1 MTHTRKTTANP
12 LLTAP
17 IYPQLIRL
25 MIPLLIGNILQQCYN
40 IVDSLIIGRLLGIDA
55 FSAIGVAGTI
65 MNLMI
70 FILNGFCTGLSVIF
84 STMYGKRDF
93 NEFRKEMFVSV
104 SYGSALT
111 LGITTLFLIILHPL
125 LHLIR
130 TPQELI
136 VYVTEYLTVIAV
148 SLIATYAYNLLSS
161 ILRSIGNTAAALVF
175 LLVSVMANVG
185 LDILFVANFQL
196 GIGGAAWATAL
207 SQLLSAAGCWCYL
220 KTHNP
225 ELIFT
230 KKDIGLHRNLLKTTL
245 RFGAASAIQSSNLYI
260 GKMLVQGAVNLL
272 GTAAIAG
279 FTAAL
284 RLEGFCNSFGDSGA
298 LSVSVL
304 VSQNQGAGQKN
315 RVQEVLRKGVIF
327 HVILGITIP
336 SVMLLFTVP
345 GLKLFLDSSAGGT
358 NAGTIINSD
367 AASSLDSLA
376 ARALTQGIGYLRIIA
391 FFYIL
396 CFVGSSLVGYF
407 RGVGMVHVPVI
418 GTTLNI
424 STRVLL
430 SYPLTQR
437 FGLPG
442 LAAATGIGW
451 MIVVSYQ
458 IWNLWRNDSK

>member
-1 MTHTRKTTANP
+1 MTHTSKTNSNP

-17 IYPQLIRL
+17 VCPQLIRL
-25 MIPLLIGNILQQCYN
+25 MIPLLVGNILQQCYN
-40 IVDSLIIGRLLGIDA
+40 IVDSLIIGRFLGMDA
-55 FSAIGVAGTI
+55 FAAIGVAGTI

-84 STMYGKRDF
+84 STMYGKEDWQ
-93 NEFRKEMFVSV
+93 EFRKEMFVSV
-104 SYGSALT
+104 SYGGALT
-111 LGITTLFLIILHPL
+111 LTITLLFLTILDPL

-136 VYVTEYLTVIAV
+136 PHVTEYLTVIALG
-148 SLIATYAYNLLSS
+148 LIATYAYNLFSG
-161 ILRSIGNTAAALVF
+161 ILRSIGNTAAALIF
-175 LLVSVMANVG
+175 LLMSVVANVG
-185 LDILFVANFQL
+185 LDLLFVSEFQL
-196 GIGGAAWATAL
+196 GIRGAALATVLA
-207 SQLLSAAGCWCYL
+207 QILSAAGCWCYL
-220 KTHNP
+220 NTHNS

-230 KKDIGLHRNLLKTTL
+230 KDDMGFHLDLLKTTL
-245 RFGAASAIQSSNLYI
+245 RFGAASAIQESNLYI

-298 LSVSVL
+298 LAVSVL
-304 VSQNQGAGQKN
+304 VSQNHGAGQKN
-315 RVQEVLRKGVIF
+315 RVQESLKKGVIL
-327 HVILGITIP
+327 HIILGIVIPAAMFLLTI
-336 SVMLLFTVP
+336 P
-345 GLKLFLDSSAGGT
+345 GLKLFLNDPSGEA
-358 NAGTIINSD
+358 
-367 AASSLDSLA
+367 LA
-376 ARALTQGIGYLRIIA
+376 AQALAQGAGYLHIIS

-396 CFVGSSLVGYF
+396 CFAGSSLVGYF
-407 RGVGMVHVPVI
+407 RGIGMVHVPVI

-442 LAAATGIGW
+442 LAVATGIGW
-451 MIVVSYQ
+451 MMVVGYQ
-458 IWNLWRNDSK
+458 IWNLWKIRRNALTLYSHRSIL